1 MIGRGRWQKRG
12 SRPKL
17 PLRGMTDTNFYMIF
31 AKLFNLSNDRQ
42 VLITIDNMAT
52 IGDFETIQRTNIN
65 TVDVQVSQ
73 KADSLEQAKKWLSV
87 YSATNAEAFWVQMKM
102 EVDAAEGTFYNL
114 HKTICK
120 N

>member
-1 MIGRGRWQKRG
+1 MI
-12 SRPKL
+12 
-17 PLRGMTDTNFYMIF
+17 Y

-42 VLITIDNMAT
+42 VLATIDNTAT
-52 IGDFETIQRTNIN
+52 VGDFEVVQRTNIN
-65 TVDVQVSQ
+65 TVDVRISQ
-73 KADSLEQAKKWLSV
+73 KAESLEQAKKWLSD

-102 EVDAAEGTFYNL
+102 ETDAIEGNLYNL